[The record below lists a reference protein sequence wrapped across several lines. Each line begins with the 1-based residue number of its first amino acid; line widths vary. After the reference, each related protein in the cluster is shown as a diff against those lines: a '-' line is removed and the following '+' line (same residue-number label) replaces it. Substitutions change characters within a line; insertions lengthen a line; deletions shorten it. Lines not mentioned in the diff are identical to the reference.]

1 MGLQRESE
9 QMLERGRKS
18 VGFGRWVLGARSAS
32 LKQIHNQDLA
42 SHQIQQRPR
51 SRSRPILV
59 VLSKAAKGL
68 KTSTSNLNEI
78 QSPVNPVVNASPT
91 KSKLL
96 GFTFGSLTRNLAS
109 CYALMVI
116 QKLKVLLNCECI
128 SNPFI
133 F

>member
-1 MGLQRESE
+1 MGLQRERE

-42 SHQIQQRPR
+42 SHQIQQQPR
-51 SRSRPILV
+51 SRSHPILV

-68 KTSTSNLNEI
+68 KTSTSNLNGI
-78 QSPVNPVVNASPT
+78 QSPVKPVVNASPT

-96 GFTFGSLTRNLAS
+96 GFT
-109 CYALMVI
+109 
-116 QKLKVLLNCECI
+116 
-128 SNPFI
+128 
-133 F
+133 